1 MEPKEIY
8 RSLIRLHILFDA
20 AKGPI
25 DSGAVAGKLHDRGFI
40 ANPASVRQT
49 LRTLES
55 KGYLVSNEVRKSQA
69 RRMYSIT
76 PAGRL
81 RARDAKKKIGD
92 LIEMFGSQ
100 GA

>member
-1 MEPKEIY
+1 METKEIY
-8 RSLIRLHILFDA
+8 RSLIRLHILLDA

-25 DSGAVAGKLHDRGFI
+25 DSGAVAGKLHDRGFT
-40 ANPASVRQT
+40 ANPAAVRQT

-55 KGYLVSNEVRKSQA
+55 KGYLVSSEVRNSQT

-76 PAGRL
+76 TVGRL

-92 LIEMFGSQ
+92 LIEIFGWQ